1 MNDFDSILKKAKE
14 LENQMKE
21 SKDKIKKI
29 NAEGVSGDDHVKVIL
44 NGDGEIIK
52 LDLSPDVLNE
62 DKNVIEDLIIAAH
75 NNAKISLKNKTAEEI
90 SKATSGLGIPGFKW
104 PF

>member
-52 LDLSPDVLNE
+52 LDLSPEVLNE

>member
-1 MNDFDSILKKAKE
+1 MNDFDRILKKAKE

-75 NNAKISLKNKTAEEI
+75 NNAKVSLKNKTAEEI

>member
-29 NAEGVSGDDHVKVIL
+29 NAEGVSVDDHVKVIL

-75 NNAKISLKNKTAEEI
+75 NNAKVSLKNKTAEEI

>member
-75 NNAKISLKNKTAEEI
+75 NNAKVSLKNKTAEEI

>member
-29 NAEGVSGDDHVKVIL
+29 SAEGVSGDDHVKVIL